1 MKLFIYFFAIA
12 FFTSCVTQK
21 RCLLKFPPQIITKDS
36 TVVKDSTI
44 YRDTTITIPG
54 DSTTIHDSL
63 PCPDVK
69 YHKEAKSKS
78 GRTTATVDINNGKL
92 TINCKTDSLLHRIDS
107 LKTHIRSLE
116 RYRSEIKLVPVPED
130 KTPTWCWWL
139 LGANVLL
146 IVWRIRK
153 PIISIVKH

>member
-1 MKLFIYFFAIA
+1 MKLLFCLFTIVFFM
-12 FFTSCVTQK
+12 SCVTQK
-21 RCLLKFPPQIITKDS
+21 RCLQKFPPQIITKDS
-36 TVVKDSTI
+36 TVIKDSTI

-69 YHKEAKSKS
+69 YHKVAKSKS

-92 TINCKTDSLLHRIDS
+92 TVNCKTDSLQQKIDS
-107 LKTHIRSLE
+107 LKTHIRSME
-116 RYRSEIKLVPVPED
+116 RYRSEVKLVPVPKY
-130 KTPTWCWWL
+130 KTPAWCWWL
-139 LGANVLL
+139 VGANVLF

-153 PIISIVKH
+153 PILSIVKT